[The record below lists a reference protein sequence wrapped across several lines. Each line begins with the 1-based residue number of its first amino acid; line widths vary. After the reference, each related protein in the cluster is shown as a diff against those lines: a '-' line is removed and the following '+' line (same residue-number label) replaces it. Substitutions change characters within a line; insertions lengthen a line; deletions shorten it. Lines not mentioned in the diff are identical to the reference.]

1 MWPLDRPPQWVGRR
15 QELATLRT
23 GVEALRRD
31 EGAVIWVEGEPGIGK
46 SSLVAEAL
54 ADAGD
59 PDWDVGWGIAD
70 QLTERM
76 PLRLMLDCLQVRPD
90 SPDPRRARAAALLR
104 SQRPGL
110 FADGDAAVAG
120 IEVLVTLA
128 DELCAAVPTVIVVDD
143 LQWADDASLMVWY
156 QLAASIDQLRLL
168 LIATC
173 RPAPHRPEVRQ
184 LRAAVVRRGGSVITL
199 GPLAEPEVADL
210 VTTML
215 GTPPGDTLR
224 QLTAQAAGNPLY
236 LRELVD
242 GLMRERALRD
252 GPVAEV
258 SAVRDQLPASLA
270 AVLNDRLSSV
280 SEETAQMLR
289 TAALLGVKFMVTDL
303 AVLLRRPASD
313 LAAGLREAVTAGL
326 LAGSGAEL
334 AFRHPLIRHALYES
348 MPAAL
353 RTALH
358 AEAAEDLAA
367 SGADALA
374 VAQQLSA
381 GGRPGKGWART
392 WLIQAAP
399 VLTTRAPQL
408 AADLLRRELDETP
421 SGDEAWDGLTA
432 SLVWALLATRSY
444 AEAARR

>member
-199 GPLAEPEVADL
+199 GPLPEPDVADL

-215 GTPPGDTLR
+215 GAPPGDALR
-224 QLTAQAAGNPLY
+224 KLTAQAAGNPLY
-236 LRELVD
+236 VRELIDALV
-242 GLMRERALRD
+242 RERAVQVR
-252 GPVAEV
+252 PTAEV
-258 SAVRDQLPASLA
+258 VLAQEQLPASLA
-270 AVLNDRLSSV
+270 GVLTDRLSSV
-280 SEETAQMLR
+280 SPETDRLLR
-289 TAALLGVKFMVTDL
+289 AAALLGGRFAVTDL
-303 AVLLRRPASD
+303 AVVLREPVSD
-313 LAAGLREAVTAGL
+313 LAAGLQEAVAAGIFV
-326 LAGSGAEL
+326 GSGAEL
-334 AFRHPLIRHALYES
+334 VFRHPLIRQALYES
-348 MPAAL
+348 MPLAL

-358 AEAAEDLAA
+358 AEAAWELASA
-367 SGADALA
+367 AADALS
-374 VAQQLSA
+374 VAQQ
-381 GGRPGKGWART
+381 
-392 WLIQAAP
+392 
-399 VLTTRAPQL
+399 
-408 AADLLRRELDETP
+408 
-421 SGDEAWDGLTA
+421 
-432 SLVWALLATRSY
+432 
-444 AEAARR
+444 